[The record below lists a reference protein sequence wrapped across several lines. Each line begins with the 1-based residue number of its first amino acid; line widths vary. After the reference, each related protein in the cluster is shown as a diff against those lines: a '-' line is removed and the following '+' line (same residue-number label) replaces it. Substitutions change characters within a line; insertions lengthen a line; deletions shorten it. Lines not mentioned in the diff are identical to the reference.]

1 MASCVHGHEPSHLCG
16 ICIKE
21 RNYLQFGGIHAGE
34 VGTPLKGKKVS
45 SINYDAEDAFEKE
58 NAEAKE
64 QAMKDFILESFG
76 GFENNE
82 KDGERES

>member
-21 RNYLQFGGIHAGE
+21 RNYLQFGGIYAGE

-45 SINYDAEDAFEKE
+45 NINYDAEDAFEKE

-64 QAMKDFILESFG
+64 QAMKECILNSFG
-76 GFENNE
+76 GFNKEE
-82 KDGERES
+82 EDLD